1 MSLNIAIQFSGLPRW
16 KKGIVQ
22 TQFSQMIIPA
32 GARVDVFMGLWRVA
46 DFDYTEMP
54 NETFEIFGSMAL
66 VNVLDDFNP
75 PIPPQATEMAG
86 ESKPINIYKM
96 HRAIDFANEL
106 RTTSEKQTGR
116 RYDVVIRTRPDLIL
130 SRSIDIG
137 LYAEIA
143 RHCMVLPLNNN
154 WRGGFNDQFAIAN
167 PKDMN
172 YYCAMYD
179 KLNGYAM
186 AGAWMHPERLL
197 RRHLE
202 EGGLSPVYGNF
213 KSAICRITS

>member
-1 MSLNIAIQFSGLPRW
+1 MNIAIQYSGLPRW
-16 KKGIVQ
+16 KKEIVQ
-22 TQFSQMIIPA
+22 TQFSQMRMPT

-46 DFDYTEMP
+46 DVDFTELP
-54 NETFEIFGSMAL
+54 NETFEIFGSMPL
-66 VNVLDDFNP
+66 MNLLDDFNP

-106 RTTSEKQTGR
+106 RTTTEKETGR

-130 SRSIDIG
+130 SGDIDIG

-143 RHCMVLPLNNN
+143 RHNLVLPFNSN
-154 WRGGFNDQFAIAN
+154 WRGGYNDQFAIGN
-167 PKDMN
+167 PKDIN
-172 YYCAMYD
+172 HYCAMYD
-179 KLNGYAM
+179 KLHTYAL

-202 EGGLSPVYGNF
+202 EGGVTPVYGNF
-213 KSAICRITS
+213 KSLICRIPSC